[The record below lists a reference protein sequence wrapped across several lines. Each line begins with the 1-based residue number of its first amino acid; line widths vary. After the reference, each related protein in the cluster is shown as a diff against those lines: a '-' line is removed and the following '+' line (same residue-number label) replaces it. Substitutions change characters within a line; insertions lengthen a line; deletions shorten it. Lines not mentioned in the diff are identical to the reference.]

1 MTKGLVSRMV
11 FAVTRIHANKNGV
24 LETFDIRYDNE
35 LAHQYYGEGDQL
47 TQK

>member
-11 FAVTRIHANKNGV
+11 FVVAQIHANKNGA